1 MRPIDWLITLA
12 VLVISLGV
20 VWYIYG
26 VNKRRI
32 VKVMADIKA
41 RDNLLNTVNTVAMSL
56 LEANDSR
63 DIETSI
69 NEGMK
74 QIGGAINVD
83 RINIWRAVIRDNEPE
98 YHRDYSWV
106 SDASGSK
113 KALPYTL
120 KNLDSLG
127 WTDVFF
133 RNERIIGTLTSM
145 PENDKRF
152 LNAYQILSIVIIPL
166 FIDNIFWGLF
176 TVDTCIYEKNFTED
190 EVNILQSVSLMM
202 AVKINHNFMRTRMR
216 EANERTSFMFD
227 SNPQVNILFN
237 CDFNVIDCNPATL
250 EFFGLK
256 SKTQFILGFADIIS
270 KSAPE
275 FQRDGSRTISLKEWL
290 TVAVD
295 KGFAKFETE
304 LFVNGD
310 ERILSVEFIKIPYE
324 SSHAIVGYVDDVT
337 EAKHISLELERRRKD
352 AEIANTTKSTFLANM
367 SHEIR
372 TPMNSIIGFS
382 ELALGD
388 DIPEKTTEFLNN
400 ILSSAKWLL
409 QIINDLLDIS
419 KIESGKMELEN
430 IPFDL
435 PDVIE
440 HCKSLLLP
448 KSKGKGIDLK
458 CFAEPT
464 PGRMLLGDPV
474 RLRQVITNILTN
486 AVKFTKEG
494 FVELSA
500 VNKSI
505 DEDKV
510 KVHFEIKDS
519 GIGMTPE
526 QVERVYEPFTQAD
539 NSITRR
545 FGGTGLGLAITKDI
559 IELMGGTLEA
569 ESEVGVGSTFSFEL
583 TFCSIDDDSVVADD
597 KLATIELQ
605 KPHFDAEILVCE
617 DNAMNQA
624 VISEHLTRVGVRVV
638 IANNGK
644 EGVDI
649 VKERVAGS
657 ISPEESNS
665 VNKPFDLIFMD
676 VHMPVMDGLEAA
688 MKITEMGVE
697 TPIIAVT
704 ANIMA
709 HDMEYYK
716 SCGMKE
722 TLGKPFTA
730 KDLWKCLLRYIQPAG
745 KPAAN
750 IAHHHEDDDDAFLQK
765 MKLEFAKYNRN
776 KFSEILDSLHSGDIT
791 SAYRLVHSLKS
802 NAAHINYEGLRN
814 AAADVES
821 MLKGGENHVSKRQL
835 DVLEAE
841 IKSVLDEL
849 APLLLEYEAMISV
862 KITDKDRI
870 REIFDD
876 LKPFLISKNPE
887 CEDMLDDLYR
897 IEGAE
902 KLAAKVENFRF
913 DQALEELDILRS
925 EIL

>member
-1 MRPIDWLITLA
+1 M
-12 VLVISLGV
+12 GV
-20 VWYIYG
+20 VWYIYS

-32 VKVMADIKA
+32 VKVMADIEA

-69 NEGMK
+69 NDGMK
-74 QIGGAINVD
+74 LIGGAINVD
-83 RINIWRAVIRDNEPE
+83 RINIWRAVIRNNEPE

-106 SDASGSK
+106 NDDAGSK

-127 WTDVFF
+127 WTDIFF

-145 PENDKRF
+145 SDKGKRF
-152 LNAYQILSIVIIPL
+152 LNAYEIQSVVIIPL
-166 FIDNIFWGLF
+166 FIDGIFWGLF
-176 TVDTCIYEKNFTED
+176 TVDTCIYEKDFTED

-227 SNPQVNILFN
+227 SNPQANILFN

-256 SKTQFILGFADIIS
+256 SKAQFILGFTDIINRS
-270 KSAPE
+270 MPE
-275 FQRDGSRTISLKEWL
+275 IQRDGRRAITLNEWL
-290 TVAVD
+290 TVAVN
-295 KGFAKFETE
+295 KGSARFETE
-304 LFVNGD
+304 LIHDGK
-310 ERILSVEFIKIPYE
+310 ERILSVECIKIPYE
-324 SSHAIVGYVDDVT
+324 NSHAIVAYINDVT
-337 EAKHISLELERRRKD
+337 EVKNIALELERRRKE
-352 AEIANTTKSTFLANM
+352 AELANSTKSTFLANM

-382 ELALGD
+382 ELALSD
-388 DIPEKTTEFLNN
+388 DIPVKTTEFLNN

-419 KIESGKMELEN
+419 KIESGKMELEY

-435 PDVIE
+435 PDIIE
-440 HCKSLLLP
+440 HCRSLLLP
-448 KSKGKGIDLK
+448 KSKRKGIELK

-464 PGRMLLGDPV
+464 TGKMLIGDPV

-486 AVKFTKEG
+486 AVRFTNEG
-494 FVELSA
+494 SVELSA
-500 VNKSI
+500 VNKYI

-510 KVHFEIKDS
+510 RVYVEIKDT

-569 ESEVGVGSTFSFEL
+569 ESELGVGSTFSFEL
-583 TFCSIDDDSVVADD
+583 TFCTIDEDSVVADD
-597 KLATIELQ
+597 KMATVELQ
-605 KPHFDAEILVCE
+605 KPHFNAEILVCE
-617 DNAMNQA
+617 DNTLNQA
-624 VISEHLTRVGVRVV
+624 VISEHLSRVGVGVV

-644 EGVDI
+644 EGIDI
-649 VKERVAGS
+649 VKERIARS
-657 ISPEESNS
+657 ISSAESNLAI
-665 VNKPFDLIFMD
+665 NPFDLIFMD
-676 VHMPVMDGLEAA
+676 VHMPVMDGLQAA
-688 MKITEMGVE
+688 MKITEMGVK

-704 ANIMA
+704 ANIMS

-730 KDLWKCLLRYIQPAG
+730 KDLWKCLLRYLQPVSQTPV
-745 KPAAN
+745 K
-750 IAHHHEDDDDAFLQK
+750 IEHHSEEDDDDAFHQK

-776 KFSEILDSLHSGDIT
+776 KFAEILDSLDSDDIT
-791 SAYRLVHSLKS
+791 TAHRLVHSLKS
-802 NAAHINYEGLRN
+802 NAAHICYEELRA

-821 MLKGGENHVSKRQL
+821 KLKGGENHVTKEQL
-835 DVLEAE
+835 NILEVE
-841 IKSVLDEL
+841 IKSVLNEL
-849 APLLLEYEAMISV
+849 TPLLAEYEAMINI
-862 KITDKDRI
+862 KITDTNKI
-870 REIFDD
+870 REIFEE
-876 LKPFLISKNPE
+876 LEPFLVSKNPE
-887 CEDMLDDLYR
+887 CEDMLDDIYR

-913 DQALEELDILRS
+913 DQALEELEILRS
-925 EIL
+925 EM

>member
-12 VLVISLGV
+12 VLLISLGV

-26 VNKRRI
+26 INKRRI
-32 VKVMADIKA
+32 VKVMADIEA

-63 DIETSI
+63 DIETTI

-83 RINIWRAVIRDNEPE
+83 RINIWRAVIRNNEPE

-106 SDASGSK
+106 NADAKSK
-113 KALPYTL
+113 KALPFVL
-120 KNLDSLG
+120 KNLDSMG

-133 RNERIIGTLTSM
+133 RNERIIGTLSSM
-145 PENDKRF
+145 PDKGKRF
-152 LNAYQILSIVIIPL
+152 LKAYEIQSVVIIPL
-166 FIDNIFWGLF
+166 FIDGIFWGLF
-176 TVDTCIYEKNFTED
+176 TVDTCIYEKDFTED

-227 SNPQVNILFN
+227 ANPQANILFN

-250 EFFGLK
+250 VFFGLK
-256 SKTQFILGFADIIS
+256 SKAQFILGFSDIIGRS
-270 KSAPE
+270 MPE
-275 FQRDGSRTISLKEWL
+275 LKRDGSRAITLNEWL
-290 TVAVD
+290 AVAVN
-295 KGFAKFETE
+295 KGSAKFETE
-304 LFVNGD
+304 LIHDGK
-310 ERILSVEFIKIPYE
+310 ERILSVECIKIPYD
-324 SSHAIVGYVDDVT
+324 SSYAIVAYVNDVT
-337 EAKHISLELERRRKD
+337 EVKNIAIELERRRKE
-352 AEIANTTKSTFLANM
+352 AELANSTKSTFLANM

-382 ELALGD
+382 ELALSD
-388 DIPEKTTEFLNN
+388 DIPAKTTEFLNN

-419 KIESGKMELEN
+419 KIESGKMELEY

-435 PDVIE
+435 PDIIE
-440 HCKSLLLP
+440 HCRSLLLP
-448 KSKGKGIDLK
+448 KSKEKDIELK
-458 CFAEPT
+458 CHAEPVK
-464 PGRMLLGDPV
+464 GKMLLGDPV

-486 AVKFTKEG
+486 AVRFTNEG
-494 FVELSA
+494 IVELSA
-500 VNKSI
+500 INKDI
-505 DEDKV
+505 EEDKV
-510 KVHFEIKDS
+510 RVYIEVKDT

-569 ESEVGVGSTFSFEL
+569 ESKLGVGSTFSFEL
-583 TFCSIDDDSVVADD
+583 TFCTIDEDSVVADE
-597 KLATIELQ
+597 KPVTTELQ
-605 KPHFDAEILVCE
+605 KPKFNAEILVCE
-617 DNAMNQA
+617 DNTLNQA
-624 VISEHLTRVGVRVV
+624 VISEHLSRVGVRVV
-638 IANNGK
+638 IAKNGK

-649 VKERVAGS
+649 VKERISRS
-657 ISPEESNS
+657 ISSEESIM
-665 VNKPFDLIFMD
+665 VIKPFDLIFMD
-676 VHMPVMDGLEAA
+676 VHMPVMDGLQAA
-688 MKITEMGVE
+688 LKITEMGVE

-704 ANIMA
+704 ANIMS

-722 TLGKPFTA
+722 TLGKPFSA
-730 KDLWKCLLRYIQPAG
+730 IDLWKCLLRYLQPVSKATVS
-745 KPAAN
+745 
-750 IAHHHEDDDDAFLQK
+750 IEHHPDDDDDTFLHK
-765 MKLEFAKYNRN
+765 MKLEFAKYNRS
-776 KFSEILDSLHSGDIT
+776 KFAEIIDSINIGDIT
-791 SAYRLVHSLKS
+791 TAHRLAHSLKS
-802 NAAHINYEGLRN
+802 NAAHINYEGLRT
-814 AAADVES
+814 AAADVEGK
-821 MLKGGENHVSKRQL
+821 LKGGENHVSKRQL
-835 DVLEAE
+835 DVLKAE
-841 IKSVLDEL
+841 LDSVLSEL
-849 APLLLEYEAMISV
+849 APLLSEYEAMINE

-870 REIFDD
+870 REIIEE
-876 LKPFLISKNPE
+876 LEPFLVSKNPE
-887 CEDMLDDLYR
+887 CEDMLDDIYR

-913 DQALEELDILRS
+913 DQALEELEKLKS